1 MSVLDW
7 HSREPGA
14 GLEVESAAVDPAA
27 LYRSRMARLKAEMRS
42 REIPAVVLTDP
53 VNVRYATGAR
63 NMQVFSSRNPAR
75 YLFVAL
81 EGPTILFEFE
91 GCHHLADGLD
101 TIDEVQPA
109 ITVSYVAAAERL
121 EEMNRRWTA
130 QVADLL
136 KQHNAGSKRVG
147 VERFNPLAVMA
158 LEAEGFEVLDAQEP
172 VERARAIKTPEE
184 LPAIRAS
191 IAATERAVARLRE
204 AIEPGITEN
213 QLWSVLHASVI
224 ADDCDYVETRLLNSG
239 VRTNP
244 WFQET
249 GGKVIEPGELI
260 ALDTDVVGCFGYYA
274 DFSRTFF
281 CGPGK
286 PSDAQRRLYAT
297 ASEQVRRNV
306 EAIRPGMSFR
316 ELSETGWRVPEE
328 YMKHRY
334 FVLAHGVGMTGEYP
348 YVLHDVDFDDHGY
361 DGVIEPGMTL
371 CVESF
376 IGHEAGGEGVKMED
390 QVLVTEEGVEPLS
403 RFPYEDDLLGREV

>member
-1 MSVLDW
+1 MSLLDW
-7 HSREPGA
+7 HSEAPGA
-14 GLEVESAAVDPAA
+14 GLEVESAAVDTAA
-27 LYRSRMARLKAEMRS
+27 LYRSRMARLKTEMAAFDM
-42 REIPAVVLTDP
+42 PAVVLTDP

-63 NMQVFSSRNPAR
+63 NMQIFSSRNPAR

-81 EGPTILFEFE
+81 EGPTVMFEFD
-91 GCHHLADGLD
+91 GCAHLTDGLD
-101 TIDEVQPA
+101 TIDETRPA
-109 ITVSYVAAAERL
+109 ITVSYVAAADRL
-121 EEMNRRWTA
+121 EEMTRRWTA

-136 KQHNAGSKRVG
+136 RQHNGGSRRVG

-158 LEAEGFEVLDAQEP
+158 LEAEGFEVLDAQAP

-204 AIEPGITEN
+204 AIEPGISEN
-213 QLWSVLHASVI
+213 ALWSVLHASVI
-224 ADDCDYVETRLLNSG
+224 ADGCDYVETRLLSSG
-239 VRTNP
+239 HRTNP

-249 GGKVIEPGELI
+249 GGKTIQAGELV

-297 ASEQVRRNV
+297 AAEQVRRNI

-316 ELSETGWRVPEE
+316 ELSEKGWKIPEE

-348 YVLHDVDFDDHGY
+348 YVLHDVDFDASGY

-376 IGHEAGGEGVKMED
+376 IGHESGGEGVKLED
-390 QVLVTEEGVEPLS
+390 QVLVTEKGTEPLS
-403 RFPYEDDLLGREV
+403 RFTYEEDLLGREV